1 MRSAQSLSRLL
12 LRHVLLWYFALVA
25 CTAAA
30 LLYFELDSIQER
42 IADELIQIEQ
52 SFAYGFNQAVWNLD
66 SEMIEMLS
74 KGIVHA
80 QVVSGVRVVD
90 AKGDVLVEDGEIP
103 DGPVSSNLLLG
114 GVQMHDFPL
123 KNLEVDGA
131 SDEIIGNLSIYT
143 NAAVLHE
150 RLHTAFL
157 SMLLNTLIVGGG
169 MCIALYL
176 SLRRFLAQ
184 PLMQVTQAISKM
196 TEQQESDTPL
206 RITYTRRDEIGLLV
220 DALNLMNERVSQS
233 RAALDHANKSLE
245 LTVQARTAELR
256 ATTEQSH
263 ARAQQLQRS
272 TAQLQ
277 FMLDH
282 SPIAVRI
289 MTIPRAPEEIRLL
302 FANQCFVELFKPEA
316 PGDMQAHPQ
325 DIYANESDFVHIH
338 TCLRTG
344 QDVSQPRLIGM
355 QTYGGVRLWV
365 MVSII
370 PIVFDDQECALGW
383 FYDVTDLHHAKNQ
396 AEAAALTKATFLA
409 NMSHEIRTPLNGIIG
424 LSDLTLKTQLS
435 PRQHDFLAKIHRAGL
450 HLLGLINDI
459 LDLSKVEAGKLEL
472 ENTPFTI
479 EQVISPARD
488 MLSEKLAEHSLVL
501 NIDVDP
507 AIPARLYGD
516 PLRLRQILINYCNN
530 AIKFTESGRIDITL
544 SAEDI
549 GPTSFTLRCSVSDT
563 GIGMTEEQQSRLF
576 QNFSQAD
583 TSITRRFGGTGLGLA
598 ICKSLAELMGGKVG
612 ASSTIGQGST
622 FWFTARLD
630 WQATKANSDAV
641 SVLIMLPDPVAAP
654 AAVWARNFGCGV
666 QVCDDPAGFRASLR
680 ALRDDGLEVVV
691 TDPESWTELADSWAQ
706 AGHDESHSPRR
717 LLLLNAK
724 GLDTRTLELPKQAQV
739 LTGPVTASD
748 FFESISQ
755 LLGRGLVS
763 RLADNGEDPELVRLA
778 GARILLVEDNDINQL
793 VATELL
799 ESKGFVVDIAD
810 NGHIAVLKVQ
820 AEQYDLVLMDM
831 QMPIMDGVT
840 ATREIRRTLSP
851 MALPI
856 VAMTANALQKDRLS
870 CYDAGM
876 QGFITKPIDTHRL
889 WAEIKTWIRPPTEEP
904 ATRPQPGAAK
914 STARPPM
921 KAGDI
926 STLEIDGLD
935 VRSGLSRAMGR
946 SALYLSLLRKFPG
959 SQGDAVARIRDALNA
974 DDWSTAERLAHTL
987 KGVAGTIGANALQA
1001 LADDIN
1007 ERLKLRQDRT
1017 TLDDALEQLDSVLAR
1032 LNEDLLRLPPA

>member
-1 MRSAQSLSRLL
+1 MRTAQSLSRLL

-25 CTAAA
+25 CTAVA
-30 LLYFELDSIQER
+30 LLYFELHSIQER
-42 IADELIQIEQ
+42 IAIELIQIKQ
-52 SFAYGFNQAVWNLD
+52 SFAHGFNQAVWNLD
-66 SEMIEMLS
+66 SEMIAMLS
-74 KGIVHA
+74 KGIVQA

-90 AKGDVLVEDGEIP
+90 ADGATLVEDGEIP
-103 DGPVSSNLLLG
+103 DGPVSSSLLFG
-114 GVQMHDFPL
+114 GVLTHDFLL
-123 KNLEVDGA
+123 KSLEVDSG
-131 SDEIIGNLSIYT
+131 SDKNIGKLTIYT
-143 NAAVLHE
+143 NSAVLHD

-176 SLRRFLAQ
+176 ALRRFLAQ
-184 PLMQVTQAISKM
+184 PLMQVTQAISRM
-196 TEQQESDTPL
+196 TEQQQSDTPL
-206 RITYTRRDEIGLLV
+206 RIAYARRDEIGLLV
-220 DALNLMNERVSQS
+220 DALNLMNERVMQS
-233 RAALDHANKSLE
+233 RAALDLANRSLE
-245 LTVQARTAELR
+245 MTVQARTAELR
-256 ATTEQSH
+256 ATTEQSQ

-302 FANQCFVELFKPEA
+302 FANRCFVELFKPET
-316 PGDMQAHPQ
+316 PDDIQARPQ
-325 DIYANESDFVHIH
+325 DIYTDENDFVRIH
-338 TCLRTG
+338 TWLRAG

-355 QTYGGVRLWV
+355 QTYGGDRLWV

-396 AEAAALTKATFLA
+396 AEAAAITKASFLA

-424 LSDLTLKTQLS
+424 LSDLSLKTQLS
-435 PRQHDFLAKIHRAGL
+435 PRQHDFLTKIHRAGL

-479 EQVISPARD
+479 EQIISPARD
-488 MLSEKLAEHSLVL
+488 MLSERLAEHSLVL
-501 NIDVDP
+501 TIDVDP

-530 AIKFTESGRIDITL
+530 AIKFTEHGRIEIAL
-544 SAEDI
+544 RAEDI

-563 GIGMTEEQQSRLF
+563 GIGMTQEQQSRLF

-598 ICKSLAELMGGKVG
+598 ICKSLAELMGGNVG
-612 ASSTIGQGST
+612 VSSTVGQGST

-630 WQATKANSDAV
+630 WQAANANSDAV

-654 AAVWARNFGCGV
+654 AAIWARNFGCGV
-666 QVCDDPAGFRASLR
+666 QVCDDPASFRANLH
-680 ALRDDGLEVVV
+680 ALRDDGLEVII
-691 TDPESWTELADSWAQ
+691 TDPESWLEISDAWSQTR
-706 AGHDESHSPRR
+706 HDESHSPRR
-717 LLLLNAK
+717 LLLLDAK
-724 GLDTRTLELPKQAQV
+724 GVDTGSLELPKQAQI

-748 FFESISQ
+748 FFEAISQ

-763 RLADNGEDPELVRLA
+763 RLADSSDDLDLLRLA
-778 GARILLVEDNDINQL
+778 GSRILLVEDNDINQL

-799 ESKGFVVDIAD
+799 ESKGFVVDIAE
-810 NGHIAVLKVQ
+810 NGHVAVQKVLV
-820 AEQYDLVLMDM
+820 EHYDLVLMDM

-851 MALPI
+851 MTMPI
-856 VAMTANALQKDRLS
+856 VAMTANALQKDRLR

-889 WAEIKTWIRPPTEEP
+889 WAEIKTWIKPPTEGL
-904 ATRPQPGAAK
+904 AARPQPGAAK
-914 STARPPM
+914 ITLRPLM

-946 SALYLSLLRKFPG
+946 STLYLSLLRKFPG
-959 SQGDAVARIRDALNA
+959 NQGDTVARIRDALNA
-974 DDWSTAERLAHTL
+974 HDWSTAERLAHTL

-1007 ERLKLRQDRT
+1007 ERLKMRQDRT
-1017 TLDDALEQLDSVLAR
+1017 TLDDALEQLDSVLSR
-1032 LNEDLLRLPPA
+1032 LNNDLLRLPPA